1 MTATVPWMSGLVNGL
16 QNRLRRFESARH
28 LITQSTL
35 CWLRFLFIRAAK
47 LFFHNYV
54 IKPKSVRFKYRVII
68 LKQMP
73 MDFFTQEDTKPSEKT
88 LSLIRQV
95 AHTFRI
101 KMRNSSLDLYCV
113 N

>member
-1 MTATVPWMSGLVNGL
+1 
-16 QNRLRRFESARH
+16 
-28 LITQSTL
+28 
-35 CWLRFLFIRAAK
+35 
-47 LFFHNYV
+47 
-54 IKPKSVRFKYRVII
+54 
-68 LKQMP
+68 MP

-101 KMRNSSLDLYCV
+101 KVRNSSLDLYCV

>member
-1 MTATVPWMSGLVNGL
+1 M
-16 QNRLRRFESARH
+16 
-28 LITQSTL
+28 
-35 CWLRFLFIRAAK
+35 
-47 LFFHNYV
+47 
-54 IKPKSVRFKYRVII
+54 RFKYRVII

-88 LSLIRQV
+88 LSLILQV

-101 KMRNSSLDLYCV
+101 KVRNSSLDLYCV